1 MLLFKNSFHDMLIY
15 RVHIA
20 IVLGKS
26 TFSAFQIGK
35 QTKSDD
41 LAFIGFF
48 YWGFSIPVLPLPA

>member
-1 MLLFKNSFHDMLIY
+1 MLIY
-15 RVHIA
+15 RVHIT

-48 YWGFSIPVLPLPA
+48 YWGFSIHAPVNHTCRYP